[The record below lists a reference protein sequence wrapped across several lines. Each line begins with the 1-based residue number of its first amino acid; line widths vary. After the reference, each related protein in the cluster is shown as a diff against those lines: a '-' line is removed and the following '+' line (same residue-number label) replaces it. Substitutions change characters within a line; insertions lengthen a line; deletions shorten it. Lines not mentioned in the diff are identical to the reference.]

1 MSRAIDAM
9 VAEKV
14 MGWQWQVRLGTPKGW
29 PKDKWCFPADRPT
42 LASMRGGLTKWSSS
56 PTGDFEHCGLNEEE
70 ARWYANGIRHE
81 NLPHYSTD
89 PAACR
94 ELIDHHQTGYVEIHN
109 GWGEVNGERVGG
121 WHCRIVPP
129 GPHEGVAREPTLEMA
144 VCVACLRA
152 EGVPEDQIEK
162 ARNNR

>member
-14 MGWQWQVRLGTPKGW
+14 MGRTLSEGKECGCCGGQGAYPQCGHGREGRRTRPTMKPCPQCQGAKRLGIVR
-29 PKDKWCFPADRPT
+29 A
-42 LASMRGGLTKWSSS
+42 
-56 PTGDFEHCGLNEEE
+56 
-70 ARWYANGIRHE
+70 
-81 NLPHYSTD
+81 PHYSTD

-94 ELIDHHQTGYVEIHN
+94 ELIDHHQTGFVEIHN

-144 VCVACLRA
+144 VCVASLRA
-152 EGVPEDQIEK
+152 EGVPESEIEK
-162 ARNNR
+162 ARTL